1 MQVGLL
7 WFDDD
12 PRRPFEV
19 KVEEAVERYIEKFG
33 AQPNTCFVN
42 PQTLPNG
49 IRSHAGVAIRPLATV
64 LPDHFWIGL
73 SREDEVENADR
84 IREWVVA

>member
-33 AQPNTCFVN
+33 DQPNTCFVN
-42 PQTLPNG
+42 PQTLPRD
-49 IRSHAGVAIRPLATV
+49 IRFHAGVTIRPLATV

-73 SREDEVENADR
+73 SHEDEVESVDGV
-84 IREWVVA
+84 RERVVA